1 MTIRVTVD
9 DQATFLVWFE
19 NGAMGNFEATFED
32 GYRCQA
38 VIDDVERSVESRRW
52 TMPEIHEPKED

>member
-9 DQATFLVWFE
+9 DQAALLVRFE
-19 NGAMGNFEATFED
+19 NGAMGAFEATFED

-52 TMPEIHEPKED
+52 ATPEIHKPKED